1 MNFKIIILIA
11 TSVFFIVMATYTG
24 VDAGDPEEKIP
35 PSVSRD
41 GLPPLHTGP
50 PAQRNPKPPKLPT
63 PPSGRGPSPTVP
75 QAPIQPKKP

>member
-1 MNFKIIILIA
+1 MNSKMIILIA
-11 TSVFFIVMATYTG
+11 ISVIFIVMATYTG

-35 PSVSRD
+35 PSVSRG

-50 PAQRNPKPPKLPT
+50 PPQRNPKPPKLPT